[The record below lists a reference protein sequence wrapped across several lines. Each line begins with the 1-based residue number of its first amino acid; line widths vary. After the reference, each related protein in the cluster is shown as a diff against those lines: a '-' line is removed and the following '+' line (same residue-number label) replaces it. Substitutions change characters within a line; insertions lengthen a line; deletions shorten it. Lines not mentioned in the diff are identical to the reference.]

1 MTETLLRPPGDG
13 LPPATTPPPA
23 SPRRAKIVCTIGPAT
38 SAPERIAALVGA
50 GMDIARLNFS
60 HGDREEHA
68 AAYGHVRAASDAAG
82 RAVGV
87 LADLQGPKL
96 RIGRLL
102 GGVAVLAGGSRLI
115 LGVSPATGTPDR
127 LSTSYPALADD
138 VRPGDT
144 ILLADGTV
152 ELRVLATGPGEVECV
167 VTRGGTIRD
176 HSGMNLPGVAVSSP
190 SLTDKDVDDLRFALQ
205 LGVDLVAL
213 SFVRGPDDAAA
224 VRAVMDH
231 EGVRV
236 PVIAKLERPEAL
248 ERLDA
253 VIEAFDGMM
262 VARGDLGVETALE
275 RVPLVQ
281 KRAVILC
288 RRQAKPVIVATEMLE
303 SMVERNR
310 PTRAEASDVANAV
323 LDGADALML
332 SAETSIGRHPIEAV
346 MTMARIIAASESMPD
361 PSPTRAR
368 IDPPL
373 PQEEAIALGA
383 VMVGRAVGAKA
394 LVAFTLSG
402 AGARLVAAQ
411 RPALPVLAFTPDPR
425 VRSQL
430 ALVWGVETFLEP
442 APADTDEMTAHVDR
456 AMLEL
461 GRAEAGDAV
470 VVVAGTPPGTEASTN
485 TLRVHRLGQS

>member
-1 MTETLLRPPGDG
+1 MT
-13 LPPATTPPPA
+13 
-23 SPRRAKIVCTIGPAT
+23 RRAKIVCTIGPA
-38 SAPERIAALVGA
+38 SRSVERVAGLVAA

-60 HGDREEHA
+60 HGDRDGHA
-68 AAYGHVRAASDAAG
+68 TVYARVRAASDAAG

-96 RIGRLL
+96 RIGEIAD
-102 GGVAVLAGGSRLI
+102 GTAVLADGAALVI
-115 LGVSPATGTPDR
+115 GVGTATGTPDR
-127 LSTSYPALADD
+127 LSTSYAALADD

-152 ELRVLATGPGEVECV
+152 ELQVLAVRPGEVECV
-167 VTRGGTIRD
+167 VRRGGTIRD
-176 HSGMNLPGVAVSSP
+176 HSGMNLPGVAVSAP
-190 SLTDKDVDDLRFALQ
+190 SLTDKDVDDLRFALRI
-205 LGVDLVAL
+205 GADLIAL
-213 SFVRGPDDAAA
+213 SFVRSPGDAAG
-224 VRAVMDH
+224 VRAVMDE
-231 EGVRV
+231 EGIRV

-248 ERLDA
+248 ECLDA
-253 VIEAFDGMM
+253 VIDAFDGLM

-281 KRAVILC
+281 KRAIELC

-323 LDGADALML
+323 LDGTDALML
-332 SAETSIGRHPIEAV
+332 SAETSIGRHPVEAV
-346 MTMARIIAASESMPD
+346 QTMARIIAASESVVD
-361 PSPTRAR
+361 ADPTRAR
-368 IDPPL
+368 VEPPR

-402 AGARLVAAQ
+402 ASARLLAAQ

-430 ALVWGVETFLEP
+430 ALVWGTETFLEP

-461 GRAEAGDAV
+461 GRANPGDAV

-485 TLRVHRLGQS
+485 TLRVHRLGQKML